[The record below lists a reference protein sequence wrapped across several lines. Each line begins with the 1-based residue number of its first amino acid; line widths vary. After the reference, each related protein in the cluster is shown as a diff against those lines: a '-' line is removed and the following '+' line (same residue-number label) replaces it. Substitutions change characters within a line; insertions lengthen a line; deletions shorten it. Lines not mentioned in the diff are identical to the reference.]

1 MTRKLSTL
9 TSSTIMTKYQFM
21 GITSYTSYSVIPYCH
36 PVNMTNKCSK
46 VSVSLD
52 TKFVIHVLSCLFL
65 FLAPLICPFIQ
76 CMVLRHPCV
85 GLCWL
90 AYIMLAHCQHSTVLQ
105 YLKPCLFLLSLALP
119 KLTKC
124 YTMHAICKLFILFPF
139 LSHVLLS
146 SSMSGCSW

>member
-1 MTRKLSTL
+1 MARERHCGIPTSVKPRTMTRKLSTL

-65 FLAPLICPFIQ
+65 FLVPLICPFIQ
-76 CMVLRHPCV
+76 CIRYWDTLVSVYAGWHIS
-85 GLCWL
+85 CWL
-90 AYIMLAHCQHSTVLQ
+90 IASTALCCNIWNLA
-105 YLKPCLFLLSLALP
+105 
-119 KLTKC
+119 
-124 YTMHAICKLFILFPF
+124 
-139 LSHVLLS
+139 
-146 SSMSGCSW
+146 CSF